1 MDKIQIN
8 GGQKLE
14 GEVSISGAKNAA
26 LPLIASSILVNGKT
40 TFTNVPNLMD
50 IRSIR
55 LLLEDLGADC
65 ENGDHTLTVDGAG
78 INKIEAEY
86 DLVRKM
92 RASILVLGPLVARF
106 RHAKVSMPGGCAIGA
121 RPVNMHLTGLEAL
134 GATISIEHGYIEA
147 RTEEGLTGGE
157 IYFDIPTVTGTENLM
172 MAAALA
178 KGTSV
183 IRNAAREPE
192 IVCLAEALNKMGAKI
207 AGAGTAIITI
217 EGVEKL
223 NPVEIRVI
231 PDRIETGTFMV
242 AAAATGGDVTING
255 CVPDHIGG
263 IISKLKASGAEVETA
278 EDRIRVKGTSD
289 IRSIDIKTLPYPG
302 FPTDMQAQ
310 FMALMTVAKGNSVIH
325 ESIFENRFIHANE
338 LLRMG
343 ADISISNGNYAM
355 VRGVERLQGAPVM
368 ASDLRASA
376 SLVIAGLVA
385 EGTTLISRVYHMDR
399 GYEAIEKKFQAL
411 GADIERIK

>member
-8 GGQKLE
+8 GGKQLK
-14 GEVSISGAKNAA
+14 GEVLISGAKNAA
-26 LPLIASSILVNGKT
+26 LPLIASSILVDGT
-40 TFTNVPNLMD
+40 STFTNVPNLMD
-50 IRSIR
+50 INSIR
-55 LLLEDLGADC
+55 LLLEDLGASC
-65 ENGDHTLTVDGAG
+65 EFGEHTLRVDGSG

-106 RHAKVSMPGGCAIGA
+106 GHAKVSMPGGCAIGA

-134 GATISIEHGYIEA
+134 GAKISIEHGYIEA
-147 RTEEGLTGGE
+147 KADRLVGNE

-172 MAAALA
+172 MAAVLA
-178 KGTSV
+178 KGKSV
-183 IRNAAREPE
+183 LRNAAREPE
-192 IVCLAEALNKMGAKI
+192 IVCLADALIKMGAKI
-207 AGAGTAIITI
+207 SGAGTAIITI
-217 EGVEKL
+217 EGVERL
-223 NPVEIRVI
+223 EPVETYVI

-242 AAAATGGDVTING
+242 AAAATRGDVMIQG

-263 IISKLKASGAEVETA
+263 IISKLKAAGADVEVF
-278 EDRIRVKGTSD
+278 DNQVRVKGKNQ
-289 IRSIDIKTLPYPG
+289 INSIDIKTLPYPG

-310 FMALMTVAKGNSVIH
+310 FMALMTIAKGNSVIH

-355 VRGVERLQGAPVM
+355 VRGVDRLQGAQVM

-376 SLVIAGLVA
+376 SLVIAGLIA
-385 EGTTLISRVYHMDR
+385 EGSTLISRVYHMDR
-399 GYEAIEKKFQAL
+399 GYEAIEKKFQGL
-411 GADIERIK
+411 GADINRIR